1 VITNGRPLLCLSERD
16 AHDAERNTTMT
27 KKRTPATSKPGTT
40 TLRVS
45 DLSQIRGGTDY
56 YIKKHVANVR

>member
-1 VITNGRPLLCLSERD
+1 
-16 AHDAERNTTMT
+16 MT